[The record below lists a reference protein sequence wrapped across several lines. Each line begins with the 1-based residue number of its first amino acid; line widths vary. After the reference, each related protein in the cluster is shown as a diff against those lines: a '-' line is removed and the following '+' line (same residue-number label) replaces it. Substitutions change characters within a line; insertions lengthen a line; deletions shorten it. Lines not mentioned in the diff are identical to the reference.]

1 MIFDPHT
8 LRDWETRGITDVSCF
23 LIERGCAGEKVSVI
37 EGIEPDMDDNSMS
50 QNNITFH
57 TRTSEVSF
65 FSGIRITHA
74 GAKWIVS

>member
-23 LIERGCAGEKVSVI
+23 LIERGCAGEKVSVV
-37 EGIEPDMDDNSMS
+37 EGIEPSMDDSSLS
-50 QNNITFH
+50 QSSLTFH

-65 FSGIRITHA
+65 FSNIRITHV
-74 GAKWIVS
+74 GNKWIIS